1 MVCHIVRLLDLQ
13 IRIWKSYLMN
23 LSDLDILI
31 LCGGKGSRLY
41 GVLPEGTPKCM
52 ASINGE
58 PFLEIL
64 VGLLARQFP
73 PERIKLSAGFGWDR
87 IPLKFLV
94 NGTVEP
100 EPLGT
105 GGAVARAA
113 ALEHFRLSD
122 PFFVANG
129 DTYCELDYAA
139 ILESHLQSGFDAT
152 IPYDRLYRHVGVA
165 VLSKKSIAVAS
176 EKCGRKFNL
185 ESALAAWPKKKILV
199 NWYAVDVRYWDIGTP
214 ESLSAFRRFWTEEKN
229 ALSAMRQE

>member
-1 MVCHIVRLLDLQ
+1 MRL
-13 IRIWKSYLMN
+13 R
-23 LSDLDILI
+23 
-31 LCGGKGSRLY
+31 

-52 ASINGE
+52 ADIGGR

-64 VGLLARQFP
+64 VGFLGHQFP
-73 PERIKLSAGFGWDR
+73 PDRIKLSAGVGWDR

-100 EPLGT
+100 QPLGT

-113 ALEHFRLSD
+113 LLEHLKLSD
-122 PFFVANG
+122 PFFVING

-139 ILESHLQSGFDAT
+139 ILESHFQAGFDVT
-152 IPYDRLYRHVGVA
+152 IPYDHLYRHVGVA

-185 ESALAAWPKKKILV
+185 ESALAIWPKKKILV
-199 NWYAVDVRYWDIGTP
+199 NWYAADVRYFDIGTP
-214 ESLSAFRRFWTEEKN
+214 ESLAAFRRFWMEAKD
-229 ALSAMRQE
+229 AVSAMRQE